1 MMQKKWHAACL
12 TCLSPMKKK
21 VRLLYGQLL
30 SVWSSVRKGYS
41 ALDWDQACR
50 LREQYYSMASV
61 DALLTPHTDSDN
73 SPFLSVVVPVY
84 NVSKYLEECLDS
96 VIQQSFKDFEVLLIN
111 DGSTDG
117 SLTCWKRPHLVIR
130 VFAS

>member
-1 MMQKKWHAACL
+1 MMQKKWQAVCL
-12 TCLSPMKKK
+12 TCLSPMK
-21 VRLLYGQLL
+21 RYDCFTDSFSPCGLQ
-30 SVWSSVRKGYS
+30 SARYS

-61 DALLTPHTDSDN
+61 DALLIPNTGSDI

-96 VIQQSFKDFEVLLIN
+96 VLQQSFKDFEVLLVN

-117 SLTCWKRPHLVIR
+117 SLDLLEKRSHLVTR
-130 VFAS
+130 VSVS